1 MENITVEKKHRLR
14 RILIRT
20 AFVLITLAV
29 VGVGYAFAVD
39 AYVRHSSS
47 DRMITPD
54 EARDIDADCIL
65 VLGAGVSD
73 DGTPSLLLRDRLE
86 TGTALYLD
94 GVSDRLLMS
103 GDHGR
108 KDYDEVNSMKDYA
121 VGMGADPSEV
131 FTDHAGFSTYES
143 LYRAKE
149 VFGADK
155 IIIVTQE
162 YHLYRALYIAE
173 QLDIEAYGVACKDI
187 RYGGQD
193 WRDFREILA
202 RNKDFLYC
210 MIEPE
215 PWSVGELRYPLDG
228 DASSTDG

>member
-1 MENITVEKKHRLR
+1 MENSKKIKLMKIVRRTSIILAVLALFGVVYVFSVNAYVKNSVSERIITVQQ
-14 RILIRT
+14 
-20 AFVLITLAV
+20 
-29 VGVGYAFAVD
+29 
-39 AYVRHSSS
+39 
-47 DRMITPD
+47 
-54 EARDIDADCIL
+54 ARELESDCIL

-73 DGTPSLLLRDRLE
+73 DGTPSLLLRDRLD
-86 TGTALYLD
+86 TGVELYMS

-108 KDYDEVNSMKDYA
+108 KDYDEVNSMKNYA
-121 VGMGADPSEV
+121 VNLGADSEEV

-143 LYRAKE
+143 IYRARD
-149 VFGADK
+149 VFGAET

-173 QLDIEAYGVACKDI
+173 QLGVEAYGVACKDV
-187 RYGGQD
+187 RYSGQD
-193 WRDFREILA
+193 WRDFREVLA

-215 PWSVGELRYPLDG
+215 PWSVGELRYPLEG
-228 DASSTDG
+228 SASATDG

>member
-1 MENITVEKKHRLR
+1 MTDRLR
-14 RILIRT
+14 KINWRKLTLIL
-20 AFVLITLAV
+20 LAIMAAGIIV
-29 VGVGYAFAVD
+29 VTVYALSVN
-39 AYVRHSSS
+39 AYVINSSE
-47 DRMITPD
+47 DRIITA
-54 EARDIDADCIL
+54 EQALEIDADCIL

-73 DGTPSLLLRDRLE
+73 NGTPSLLLRDRLD
-86 TGTALYLD
+86 TGTELYLG
-94 GVSDRLLMS
+94 GVSNRLLMS

-121 VGMGADPSEV
+121 VTMGAEPSEV

-143 LYRAKE
+143 IYRARD
-149 VFGADK
+149 VFGADT

-173 QLDIEAYGVACKDI
+173 QLGVEAYGVACRDI
-187 RYGGQD
+187 RYSGQD